1 MSVKDEV
8 QKIKGSGSANVESIA
23 HEFNGV
29 AGDLLAQAVADIK
42 SGKIQIRDT
51 TDLEKV
57 YRIYKDVNN
66 ITDGMSD
73 EAGTGAL
80 PELNAGQEH
89 AIEQQVKV
97 NTETSTADNGDVIQK
112 KTIKLSDL
120 ASLSSDDVG
129 KMIQEKEKAA
139 NNENAK
145 GLV

>member
-57 YRIYKDVNN
+57 YHIYKDVNN

-89 AIEQQVKV
+89 AIEQRVKV
-97 NTETSTADNGDVIQK
+97 NTETTTSSNGDVVQK

-120 ASLSSDDVG
+120 ADLSKEDVG
-129 KMIQEKEKAA
+129 KMINDKEKAA

-145 GLV
+145 DIV

>member
-57 YRIYKDVNN
+57 YRIYKDVNGL
-66 ITDGMSD
+66 TDGMQ
-73 EAGTGAL
+73 GTEGEGAL

-89 AIEQQVKV
+89 VIEQRVKV
-97 NTETSTADNGDVIQK
+97 NTQTETTANGDVVQK

-120 ASLSSDDVG
+120 ADMSSANVG
-129 KMIQEKEKAA
+129 SMITEHEKKA
-139 NNENAK
+139 NNDNADK
-145 GLV
+145 LV